1 MSVTGITAAEV
12 LRDHVTLEVESID
25 RMYLNVYVP
34 RLQMV
39 GSVVH
44 FFREHRGESMATGK
58 RMSDIT
64 VAFREE
70 EDRFVERDDI
80 PVVHF
85 EKKQK
90 KDEVM
95 AERLRRFDRPEG
107 VIFLGVAQEK
117 TRCMRTIQRKGR
129 NGRSY
134 PWIVDGTAM
143 VNHYYFYAV
152 DQDFGPFFLKF
163 CTYFPYNAKLCING
177 HEYLKRQLRKRG
189 IEYEALDNGIRQC
202 EDRATLQKI
211 SDELSAEKIDAFF
224 RKWLKRL
231 PHPFTKNDQDAGY
244 QYELSIWQ
252 AEFSLT
258 QVFDR
263 PVHGR
268 IFFDEVIR
276 ENLDLGRPD
285 QIQLLFNRRLPRRT
299 RAAFRTRVIT
309 EGVTPSLHVHYKRT
323 HLKQYF
329 KEGRALR
336 TETTIN
342 ETRDFGVGRSLSN
355 LPALRKIGFAANRRL
370 LDVERISHD
379 CTIGQEAFEQL
390 GRPIT
395 VGEQRVPS
403 LPFHNH
409 RVQALF
415 AILSLFV
422 IQAADGFRAKQFRS
436 LLASLLGL
444 DPAQLTPGRVSYDLR
459 RLRLRGLI
467 QRIPRTSRYR
477 VTSLGLRTAIF
488 CSRVYTK
495 VIRPGL
501 STLDPLRSPTAPL
514 GKAVAKLQ
522 NTIDTLW
529 DSTNL
534 PRKKLDSF

>member
-25 RMYLNVYVP
+25 RMYLNMYVP

-39 GSVVH
+39 GSVVN

-58 RMSDIT
+58 RMSEMT
-64 VAFREE
+64 VAFRAEV
-70 EDRFVERDDI
+70 DRFVDRGDI

-90 KDEVM
+90 KDAVM
-95 AERLRRFDRPEG
+95 AERLRRFERPEG

-117 TRCMRTIQRKGR
+117 TRCMRTIQRKTSS
-129 NGRSY
+129 GRSY

-143 VNHYYFYAV
+143 VNHYYFYCL

-177 HEYLKRQLRKRG
+177 HEYLKRQLQKRG
-189 IEYEALDNGIRQC
+189 IAYEALDNGIRQC
-202 EDRATLQKI
+202 DDPATLQKI
-211 SDELSAEKIDAFF
+211 SDELSPEKIDAFF

-231 PHPFTKNDQDAGY
+231 PHPFTKHDHDAGY
-244 QYELSIWQ
+244 CYELSIWQ

-258 QVFDR
+258 QVLDR
-263 PVHGR
+263 PLHGR
-268 IFFDEVIR
+268 IFFDQVIR

-285 QIQLLFNRRLPRRT
+285 QIQLLFHRRIPRRT
-299 RAAFRTRVIT
+299 RAAFRTRVVT

-355 LPALRKIGFAANRRL
+355 LPALRKIGFTANRRL

-379 CTIGQEAFEQL
+379 CTIGQETFEQL

-395 VGEQRVPS
+395 VGEQRIPS

-422 IQAADGFRAKQFRS
+422 IQAADGFRANEFRS
-436 LLASLLGL
+436 LLAQLLGL

-467 QRIPRTSRYR
+467 ERIPRTFRYR
-477 VTSLGLRTAIF
+477 VTPLGLRTAIF
-488 CSRVYTK
+488 YSRVYTR
-495 VIRPGL
+495 ILRPGL
-501 STLDPLRSPTAPL
+501 STLDPVRSPSAPL
-514 GKAVAKLQ
+514 ARAVAKLQ
-522 NTIDTLW
+522 NTIDTLV
-529 DSTNL
+529 DTV
-534 PRKKLDSF
+534 KLAA

>member
-1 MSVTGITAAEV
+1 MSVAGITTAEV

-39 GSVVH
+39 GSVVQ

-70 EDRFVERDDI
+70 VDRFVDREDI

-90 KDEVM
+90 KDTVM
-95 AERLRRFDRPEG
+95 AERLRRFERPEG

-117 TRCMRTIQRKGR
+117 TRCMRTVQRKAR
-129 NGRSY
+129 SGRSY

-143 VNHYYFYAV
+143 VNHYYFYAL

-177 HEYLKRQLRKRG
+177 HEYLKRQLQKRG
-189 IEYEALDNGIRQC
+189 IAYEALDNGIRQC
-202 EDRATLQKI
+202 DDPATLQEI
-211 SDELSAEKIDAFF
+211 SEELSAEKIDAFF
-224 RKWLKRL
+224 RKWLTRL
-231 PHPFTKNDQDAGY
+231 PHPFTKSDQDAGY

-263 PVHGR
+263 PLHGR

-285 QIQLLFNRRLPRRT
+285 QIQLLFNRRIPRRT

-309 EGVTPSLHVHYKRT
+309 DGVTPSLHVHYKRT

-403 LPFHNH
+403 LPFHNP

-422 IQAADGFRAKQFRS
+422 IQAAGDFRAKEFRS
-436 LLASLLGL
+436 LLAPLLGL

-467 QRIPRTSRYR
+467 ERIPRTSRYR
-477 VTSLGLRTAIF
+477 VTPLGLRTAIF
-488 CSRVYTK
+488 CSRVYTRI
-495 VIRPGL
+495 IRPGL
-501 STLDPLRSPTAPL
+501 STLDPVRSPTAPL
-514 GKAVAKLQ
+514 GRAVARLQ
-522 NTIDTLW
+522 TTIDTLA
-529 DSTNL
+529 DSA
-534 PRKKLDSF
+534 KLAA

>member
-1 MSVTGITAAEV
+1 MSVTGLTVSTI
-12 LRDHVTLEVESID
+12 LQDHVTLEVESID
-25 RMYLNVYVP
+25 RMYLNAYVP

-58 RMSDIT
+58 RMSDMT

-70 EDRFVERDDI
+70 VDRFADRYDI

-90 KDEVM
+90 KEQVM
-95 AERLRRFDRPEG
+95 ADRLRRFVRAEG
-107 VIFLGVAQEK
+107 VVFIGVAQEK
-117 TRCMRTIQRKGR
+117 TRCMRTEKRTAKS
-129 NGRSY
+129 GRSY
-134 PWIVDGTAM
+134 SWIVDGTAM
-143 VNHYYFYAV
+143 VKHYYFYIL

-177 HEYLKRQLRKRG
+177 HEYLKRQLGKRG
-189 IEYEALDNGIRQC
+189 IAYQALDNGIRQC
-202 EDRATLQKI
+202 DDPATLQQI
-211 SDELSAEKIDAFF
+211 SDELSAEKIDALF

-231 PHPFTKNDQDAGY
+231 PHPFTTYDQAAGY

-263 PVHGR
+263 PLHGR
-268 IFFDEVIR
+268 MLFEEVIR

-285 QIQLLFNRRLPRRT
+285 HIQLLFARRIPRRT

-309 EGVTPSLHVHYKRT
+309 EGVTPSLHVHYKKT

-342 ETRDFGVGRSLSN
+342 ETRDFDVGRSLSN
-355 LPALRKIGFAANRRL
+355 LPVLRKIGFAANRRL

-379 CTIGQEAFEQL
+379 CTIGQDTFEQL
-390 GRPIT
+390 SRPIK
-395 VGEQRVPS
+395 VGEQRVPA
-403 LPFHNH
+403 LPFHNP

-422 IQAADGFRAKQFRS
+422 IHAAGGFRAKEFRS
-436 LLASLLGL
+436 LLAPLLGL

-467 QRIPRTSRYR
+467 ERIPRSSRYR
-477 VTSLGLRTAIF
+477 VTPLGLRMSIF
-488 CSRVYTK
+488 CSRIYARLL
-495 VIRPGL
+495 RPGL
-501 STLDPLRSPTAPL
+501 STLDPLRSPHAPL
-514 GKAVAKLQ
+514 AKAVAQLQ
-522 NTIDTLW
+522 NTIDILA
-529 DSTNL
+529 DSA
-534 PRKKLDSF
+534 KLAA

>member
-1 MSVTGITAAEV
+1 MSVTGLTVSTV
-12 LRDHVTLEVESID
+12 LQDHVTLEVESID
-25 RMYLNVYVP
+25 RMYLNAYVP

-58 RMSDIT
+58 RMSDMT
-64 VAFREE
+64 VAFREAV
-70 EDRFVERDDI
+70 DRFADRYDI

-90 KDEVM
+90 KEAVM

-107 VIFLGVAQEK
+107 VVFIGVAQEK
-117 TRCMRTIQRKGR
+117 TRCMRTEQRKAKT
-129 NGRSY
+129 GRSY
-134 PWIVDGTAM
+134 PWIVEGTAM
-143 VNHYYFYAV
+143 VKHYYFYAL
-152 DQDFGPFFLKF
+152 DENFGPFFLKF

-177 HEYLKRQLRKRG
+177 HEYLKRQLHQRG
-189 IEYEALDNGIRQC
+189 IGYEALDNGIREC
-202 EDRATLQKI
+202 DDPTTLQQT
-211 SDELSAEKIDAFF
+211 SDQLSAEKIEAFF
-224 RKWLKRL
+224 RKWLEWL
-231 PHPFTKNDQDAGY
+231 PHPFTKHDQEAGY

-258 QVFDR
+258 QVFAR
-263 PVHGR
+263 PLHGR
-268 IFFDEVIR
+268 IFFEEVIR

-285 QIQLLFNRRLPRRT
+285 QIQLLFKRRIPRRT

-309 EGVTPSLHVHYKRT
+309 DGVTPSVHVHYKKT

-342 ETRDFGVGRSLSN
+342 ETRDFDVGRSLSN

-379 CTIGQEAFEQL
+379 CTIGQDTFEQL
-390 GRPIT
+390 SRPIK

-403 LPFHNH
+403 LPFHNP

-422 IQAADGFRAKQFRS
+422 IQAAGGFRAKEFRS
-436 LLASLLGL
+436 LLAPLLGL

-467 QRIPRTSRYR
+467 ERIPRTSRYR
-477 VTSLGLRTAIF
+477 VTRRGLAMAIF
-488 CSRVYTK
+488 CSRIYAR
-495 VIRPGL
+495 ILRPGL
-501 STLDPLRSPTAPL
+501 STVDPLRSPHAPL
-514 GKAVAKLQ
+514 GRAVAQLHK
-522 NTIDTLW
+522 TIDTFV
-529 DSTNL
+529 NAA
-534 PRKKLDSF
+534 KFAA

>member
-1 MSVTGITAAEV
+1 MSVLGITAGEV

-25 RMYLNVYVP
+25 RMYMNAYVP

-39 GSVVH
+39 GSVVN

-58 RMSDIT
+58 RMSEIT
-64 VAFREE
+64 VAFRKEV
-70 EDRFVERDDI
+70 DLFAERGDI

-90 KDEVM
+90 KEAVM

-107 VIFLGVAQEK
+107 VVFIGVAQEK
-117 TRCMRTIQRKGR
+117 TRCMRTEQRKAKD
-129 NGRSY
+129 GRSY

-143 VNHYYFYAV
+143 VNHDYFYCL

-177 HEYLKRQLRKRG
+177 HEYLKHQIQKRG
-189 IEYEALDNGIRQC
+189 IGYEALDNGIRQC
-202 EDRATLQKI
+202 DDPATLQQI
-211 SDELSAEKIDAFF
+211 SNELSAEKIDAFF

-231 PHPFTKNDQDAGY
+231 PHPFTAYDQAAGY
-244 QYELSIWQ
+244 EYELSIWQ

-263 PVHGR
+263 PLHGR
-268 IFFDEVIR
+268 MFFEEVIR
-276 ENLDLGRPD
+276 ENIDLGRPD
-285 QIQLLFNRRLPRRT
+285 QIQLLFHRRIPRST

-309 EGVTPSLHVHYKRT
+309 QGVTPSLHVHYKKT

-342 ETRDFGVGRSLSN
+342 ETRDFDVGRSLPN

-379 CTIGQEAFEQL
+379 CTIGQETFEQL

-395 VGEQRVPS
+395 VGEQRVPA
-403 LPFHNH
+403 LPFHNS
-409 RVQALF
+409 RAQALF
-415 AILSLFV
+415 AILSMFV
-422 IQAADGFRAKQFRS
+422 IQAAGDFRAKEFRS
-436 LLASLLGL
+436 LLAPLLGL

-467 QRIPRTSRYR
+467 ERISGTSRYR
-477 VTSLGLRTAIF
+477 VTPLGLRIAIF
-488 CSRVYTK
+488 CSRLYTR

-501 STLDPLRSPTAPL
+501 STLDPSRSPTAAL
-514 GKAVAKLQ
+514 GKAVVQLQ
-522 NTIDTLW
+522 NTIDAVF
-529 DSTNL
+529 DSA
-534 PRKKLDSF
+534 KLAA